1 MADQACQ
8 DYITSLSSAFVLTLA
23 TAIFNSIFSVVAIVG
38 NITVLTAIRQ
48 TPSMQKP
55 SFILLSGLAVADL
68 GVGLVVQP
76 SFTVIHILITTKHF
90 DHICSLVTFYNISSS
105 FLSGISVAT
114 VAALSMERF
123 LALKLNL
130 RYEEIVTMK
139 KTKTALVL
147 IWISVGCLTSSWLK
161 SFQTYLVVACAFL
174 SICSG
179 LICFAYVRIY
189 LVVRQ
194 QKARIQDQ
202 LRHNQPKFAE
212 EIKTAFATFI
222 LVIVFTLCSAPYM
235 CVMIITQILQ
245 PQGVHWLALN
255 CSVSL
260 ILVNSSINPMLYCWR
275 NKKMRGAVKNV
286 LRHFGDVLKRNL

>member
-8 DYITSLSSAFVLTLA
+8 DYITSLSSAFVFILA

-130 RYEEIVTMK
+130 RYEEIITMK

-161 SFQTYLVVACAFL
+161 KFSNILGRGLCIFVDLQWSYLLCLCKNILGCPTTKSANSGSVAAQPAEVRGRNKNCLCDVYF
-174 SICSG
+174 SH
-179 LICFAYVRIY
+179 RIY
-189 LVVRQ
+189 TMQRPLYVCHDNYTDITATRSSLVGF
-194 QKARIQDQ
+194 K
-202 LRHNQPKFAE
+202 L
-212 EIKTAFATFI
+212 
-222 LVIVFTLCSAPYM
+222 
-235 CVMIITQILQ
+235 
-245 PQGVHWLALN
+245 
-255 CSVSL
+255 
-260 ILVNSSINPMLYCWR
+260 
-275 NKKMRGAVKNV
+275 
-286 LRHFGDVLKRNL
+286 